1 VGSKKHKRPVLVVL
15 ISLHLSFYQVQVVF
29 QCAKMFVRSY
39 CNGRR
44 ICVVETRFKMKVKK
58 GDIEGG
64 SLE

>member
-1 VGSKKHKRPVLVVL
+1 
-15 ISLHLSFYQVQVVF
+15 
-29 QCAKMFVRSY
+29 MFVRSY